1 MPIKSANN
9 LCSHFYQFCNIV
21 VNCNNKNNPNSSLLN
36 RLTVLCFVI
45 VAVIVII
52 AISKKHSKKM
62 DESLHFYNSMYKKA
76 KALSTKHSYELRMET
91 NSWTDAQFFFA
102 NFIIK
107 SIEKS
112 NKTDTS
118 VENITIDNLFYLK
131 SKISTPNI
139 LLDVLCN
146 NIPSM
151 VLILVAITNPNEL
164 PAIITILTLTVAVII
179 KIAIS
184 KRSNKDVFEIVL
196 LTDNLLEKVCHAL
209 LKNPPESKQTEA
221 KKVCLEFFGDSFED
235 VYKKCAELKNKEENG
250 KNPPTAKKINHKL
263 IDQNHKSG
271 IM

>member
-9 LCSHFYQFCNIV
+9 LYSHFYQFCNIV

-36 RLTVLCFVI
+36 TLTVLGFVI

-52 AISKKHSKKM
+52 AISKKHSKEM
-62 DESLHFYNSMYKKA
+62 DESLHFYNSMYEKA
-76 KALSTKHSYELRMET
+76 KELSTKHSYELRMEK

-102 NFIIK
+102 NFIIE

-131 SKISTPNI
+131 SQISTPNI
-139 LLDVLCN
+139 LLDVFRN
-146 NIPSM
+146 NIPSI
-151 VLILVAITNPNEL
+151 VLILIAITNPNEL
-164 PAIITILTLTVAVII
+164 PAIIAILTLTVAVII

-196 LTDNLLEKVCHAL
+196 LTDSLLEKVCYTL
-209 LKNPPESKQTEA
+209 LKNPPENKQTEA
-221 KKVCLEFFGDSFED
+221 KKVCLEFFSDSFED
-235 VYKKCAELKNKEENG
+235 VYKKCAELKSKEENG
-250 KNPPTAKKINHKL
+250 KNPPTTKNKPQV
-263 IDQNHKSG
+263 D
-271 IM
+271 